1 MAAETIRTVTAAA
14 TMHNDEDVIVFNS
27 AAAIDFQLLPAL
39 GDGRQFLLKNIGAG
53 AVTLLPSGVDT
64 IEGASSSILYTGQSQ
79 ILVDYVEEAWFLTED
94 APAEVVRTYY
104 VDGSRSDSFAGDGS
118 EERPYSTILAALT
131 VINADSLDQQ
141 AASTYTKACYVV
153 NVAPGTYSDNLTIG
167 NVKNLRFNMPSG
179 VFVTG
184 TITYTTTMVGGTAD
198 NYYSRLEFVG
208 VEGNRAEKGP
218 GARLSGLFTATR
230 NNDSLCYVSL
240 KGVHHAGNMLFDTN
254 GTWILSM
261 KDVFFS
267 GYLYTGT
274 AAVVLLETTGH
285 TEFGAYSGTG
295 TGHIS
300 VPTTNAVVAVSLYN
314 VDNTEFDLININNA
328 NSSRIT
334 NCRFKSDVTITGG
347 TVYIDDISYKALLAI
362 TETLAG
368 ATLSYLD
375 TVAANITPVA
385 RTNNPVVAANQTHTN
400 IDLLDAAIG
409 ADPSPV
415 ARTTGPIAVANAVN
429 ANLDA
434 LDTAIGF
441 EGQMS
446 GTPHVVTFPTTI
458 FQALDKLDTYKSV
471 QTVKKTIGGVG
482 VAGCDFN
489 FATAANQTEQPIDLG
504 SIIPARAKIMS
515 VTLFSEAEFTG
526 AVSLGCKVGV
536 GSGGDSILT
545 STNMFS
551 GTAVGDSGLLTSFAP
566 TRVAE
571 KIWVSAT
578 PGANWSNVTAGKLT
592 AYVTFIN
599 VTNI

>member
-1 MAAETIRTVTAAA
+1 MAAETIRTVTATA

-53 AVTLLPSGVDT
+53 AVTLLPAGVDT
-64 IEGASSSILYTGQSQ
+64 IEGALTAILYTGQSQ
-79 ILVDYVEEAWFLTED
+79 FLVDYVDEGWFLTED

-104 VDGSRSDSFAGDGS
+104 VDGSRSDTFAGDGS

-141 AASTYTKACYVV
+141 AAVTYTKACYVV

-179 VFVTG
+179 VYVTG

-230 NNDSLCYVSL
+230 NNDSLSYVSF
-240 KGVHHAGNMLFDTN
+240 KGVHHAGNMFFNTN
-254 GTWILSM
+254 GTWVVSM

-267 GYLYTGT
+267 GYLYTGA

-347 TVYIDDISYKALLAI
+347 TIYIDNKSYKSLLAI

-375 TVAANITPVA
+375 TVTANISA
-385 RTNNPVVAANQTHTN
+385 
-400 IDLLDAAIG
+400 
-409 ADPSPV
+409 V
-415 ARTTGPIAVANAVN
+415 ARTTGAVSATAQVDTNI
-429 ANLDA
+429 DA
-434 LDTAIGF
+434 LDAAIGF

-489 FATAANQTEQPIDLG
+489 FATAADQTEQPIDLG
-504 SIIPARAKIMS
+504 SIIPARARIIS
-515 VTLFSEAEFTG
+515 VSLFSEAEFTG
-526 AVSLGCKVGV
+526 AISLGCKVGV
-536 GSGGDSILT
+536 GSGGDGILT

-551 GTAVGDSGLLTSFAP
+551 ATAVGDSGLLTSFAP

-578 PGANWSNVTAGKLT
+578 PGANWSNVTAGKVSV
-592 AYVTFIN
+592 YVTFIN